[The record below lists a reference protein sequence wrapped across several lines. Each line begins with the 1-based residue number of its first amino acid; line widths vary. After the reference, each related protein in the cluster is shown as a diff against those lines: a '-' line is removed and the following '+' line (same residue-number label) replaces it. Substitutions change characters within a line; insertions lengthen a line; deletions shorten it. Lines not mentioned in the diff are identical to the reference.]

1 MLILQAVLVFQLAV
15 GMALPAA
22 YAPVSRHEAGNVRAE
37 HCPEHAS
44 LDENLKAGDAETAPL
59 GGSSDRV
66 SAEQGKP
73 DKTHDCCRSS
83 GCQCHCTYTPTIMSD
98 PLATLVVASALPLP
112 LAGTCVTSA
121 RPDQLFR
128 PPIA

>member
-1 MLILQAVLVFQLAV
+1 MLILQAVLVFQLTV

-22 YAPVSRHEAGNVRAE
+22 HASVSSHEAGNVRAE
-37 HCPEHAS
+37 RCPEHAS

-73 DKTHDCCRSS
+73 DKAHDCCRSA
-83 GCQCHCTYTPTIMSD
+83 GCQCHCTYTPMIMSG
-98 PLATLVVASALPLP
+98 PVATLVVASAVHLP
-112 LAGTCVTSA
+112 LADRCVTSA